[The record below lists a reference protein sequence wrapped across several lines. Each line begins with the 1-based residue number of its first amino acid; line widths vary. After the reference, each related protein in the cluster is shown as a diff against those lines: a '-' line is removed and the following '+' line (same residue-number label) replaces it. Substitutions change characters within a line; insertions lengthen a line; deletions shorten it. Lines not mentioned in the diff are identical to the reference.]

1 MRKYFSALSIGM
13 AFLILAI
20 LSGCDKDFEEI
31 IDVSTTSYQVT
42 GTSSFSSFRYV
53 VGDSVI
59 TIYLNLNSSSNI
71 SSVFC
76 DIIASD
82 GKKLNNNPVFLL
94 DNGNAANGDQTAG
107 DNRFTNRFPLSQQN
121 PIGAYRI
128 NFYVIDRESTTKL
141 AAVQQFTYDNGQTN
155 VAPVIVNSVI
165 EPDTVVVNDTI
176 PIFCSVEAS
185 DINGL
190 SDLEQVYF
198 IVHRPDGS
206 TSGVKLDLLD
216 DGSCCPIP
224 PTNQVSGDLTADDGI
239 FSRIIQVDQ
248 NNAKGTY
255 RFEFQTVDRG
265 GLLSNII
272 NHFVLIQ

>member
-31 IDVSTTSYQVT
+31 VDVSTTSYQVT

-59 TIYLNLNSSSNI
+59 TIFLSLNSSSNI

-82 GKKLNNNPVFLL
+82 GKKLNNSPLLLL
-94 DNGNAANGDQTAG
+94 DNGNPANGDQTAG

-155 VAPVIVNSVI
+155 VAPVISNLVIPDTIAKGVTFIFSVI
-165 EPDTVVVNDTI
+165 AND
-176 PIFCSVEAS
+176 S
-185 DINGL
+185 NGL
-190 SDLEQVYF
+190 SDIRYVLFELN
-198 IVHRPDGS
+198 RPDSTVVQNPPGS
-206 TSGVKLDLLD
+206 GNTLIFMDDTGDFERFGDETAGDGIYSFKNFFLD
-216 DGSCCPIP
+216 DTS
-224 PTNQVSGDLTADDGI
+224 TQT
-239 FSRIIQVDQ
+239 
-248 NNAKGTY
+248 GTWW
-255 RFEFQTVDRG
+255 FEFQALDRG
-265 GLLSNII
+265 GLYSNKII
-272 NHFVLIQ
+272 HNIVVQ

>member
-128 NFYVIDRESTTKL
+128 NFYVTNRAGTTKL

-155 VAPVIVNSVI
+155 VAPVIFNAIVD
-165 EPDTVVVNDTI
+165 PDSIVVTDTI
-176 PIFCSVEAS
+176 LIQTSVQVDDS
-185 DINGL
+185 NGL
-190 SDLEQVYF
+190 NDVEFVYF
-198 IVHRPDGS
+198 SVFNPGS
-206 TSGVKLDLLD
+206 TGGAQVSLFD
-216 DGSCCPIP
+216 DGN
-224 PTNQVSGDLTADDGI
+224 TQQNGDLIAGDGI
-239 FSRIIQVDQ
+239 FSRIISVNQ
-248 NNAKGTY
+248 NNEKGTY
-255 RFEFQTVDRG
+255 RFQFQARDRG
-265 GLLSNII
+265 GLLSNTIDY
-272 NHFVLIQ
+272 FVLIQ